1 MHVIYIDVGCY
12 WCLQILGKSCSFCLP
27 YIHYVICLFVISI
40 TGQLRLLEFQG
51 NVENT
56 SSFPKFEIANYDI
69 TRICV
74 HEQKRVHFRLITHS
88 SFCKISIATKT
99 FVSLCTTRT
108 FYPQISGSDYGRVST
123 TDKVFGPFSEWDFS
137 PKKTFS
143 RHVFSSLNVNK
154 ENPVEFLPTYAIG
167 AFTYSP
173 LY

>member
-12 WCLQILGKSCSFCLP
+12 WCLKILGKSCSFCLP

-88 SFCKISIATKT
+88 SFCKIGIATKRLFRCVLPALFT
-99 FVSLCTTRT
+99 HKYRG
-108 FYPQISGSDYGRVST
+108 QIMGGLVQPTKFLDHFLNGILAR
-123 TDKVFGPFSEWDFS
+123 KRHFRG
-137 PKKTFS
+137 TFS
-143 RHVFSSLNVNK
+143 AH
-154 ENPVEFLPTYAIG
+154 
-167 AFTYSP
+167 
-173 LY
+173 